1 MALTILLNSLAL
13 KNSISYAG
21 AVWFM
26 NLSHD
31 SQFVQNSAKKY
42 VAAITL
48 GLKNPWSFYLS
59 KIKYEFMY
67 FKIIFKL

>member
-13 KNSISYAG
+13 KNNISYEG

-31 SQFVQNSAKKY
+31 SQFVQNSGKKY

-48 GLKNPWSFYLS
+48 GLKNP
-59 KIKYEFMY
+59 
-67 FKIIFKL
+67 